1 MGIRDR
7 LKNVKS
13 EEPEGDGVW
22 FDFGPQWSTGDDVP
36 ITWKKKELKR
46 LRKKTLRDNY
56 KRGVISKALYMEILN
71 G

>member
-1 MGIRDR
+1 MSIRDK

-13 EEPEGDGVW
+13 EEPEGEGFQ

-56 KRGVISKALYMEILN
+56 KRGVISKQLYKEMLK